1 MKRTTL
7 RISDEEYAKVL
18 EYAGAKEQ
26 SLNDV
31 IRQIIRDWKPKYWLV
46 APLRFATRYPAPP
59 R

>member
-31 IRQIIRDWKPKYWLV
+31 IRQIIRDWKPKY
-46 APLRFATRYPAPP
+46 
-59 R
+59 